1 MNFLLSAKTGEVTSW
16 LAAEAF
22 AADYRQALLDQA
34 ASDPSDGAEA
44 AFARSLEL
52 LGKSADTHVALT
64 RELNNLLE
72 QVATPPPADSLKELV
87 IQYYNVL
94 YRHMDAFHSAPAFY
108 QKSMEFM
115 RMLTAAIMA
124 HSTEQLK
131 QLGQPV
137 QHLPKMALVAV
148 GPAGRCEYSPFCTLQ
163 LLLVHEEV
171 SASQLLMIKRLCH
184 NLHAGFEAAG
194 LAVDPVVTPR
204 NPEWRGSIAEWRQ
217 RCDNGLGNPTPDGLI
232 NILRLAD
239 QYPLCTDV
247 EVAQELKE
255 MTVAT
260 LRKNRPAQANL
271 IERME
276 SLSNGLGMMGRLK
289 LEQSGAGRGLFRL
302 LDHGL
307 LPLSAAL
314 SALALIKGNRTV
326 SSPDRV
332 LALLKQRELD
342 VDLAEKMLRTWHTL
356 HELRLRREQGF
367 SIVDHTAQTLLLN
380 PAQLSLDQRLSLK
393 AALASVA
400 DIQRHVGII
409 FARMEG

>member
-1 MNFLLSAKTGEVTSW
+1 MMDFLLSAKTGDITSW
-16 LAAEAF
+16 LATEAF
-22 AADYRQALLDQA
+22 AADYRQAILDQA

-44 AFARSLEL
+44 AFARSLEVL
-52 LGKSADTHVALT
+52 EKSAVTNLALT
-64 RELNNLLE
+64 RELDSLLA
-72 QVATPPPADSLKELV
+72 QVAAPPPADRLKELV
-87 IQYYNVL
+87 LQYYNVL

-115 RMLTAAIMA
+115 RMLTTAIMT
-124 HSTEQLK
+124 HSTK
-131 QLGQPV
+131 RLGPLGRQ
-137 QHLPKMALVAV
+137 LPKMTLVAV

-163 LLLVHEEV
+163 LLLVHKEV
-171 SASQLLMIKRLCH
+171 NASQLEAINLFCH
-184 NLHAGFEAAG
+184 NLHAGLEATG
-194 LAVDPVVTPR
+194 LNIDQVITPR
-204 NPEWRGSIAEWRQ
+204 NPQWRGSIASWQQ
-217 RCDNGLGNPTPDGLI
+217 RCQDALNHPTADGLI

-239 QYPLCTDV
+239 QYPLGTDV

-314 SALALIKGNRTV
+314 SALALIKGNRAV

-409 FARMEG
+409 FSGMGG